1 LRALTPAARRACP
14 NHGGSSLERGKPKK
28 WLATRP
34 AGGVSRSTIPE
45 DPIHRGD
52 VLFGHTA
59 FSEGATRRARSV
71 TPSGG
76 PELSG
81 PSSVRDVDVT
91 NPDFT
96 RRTRG
101 GASRPGTDAAS
112 VRVTQPA
119 SRFASRASTYSRTAT
134 DAAAFSKVRGA
145 RAPLM
150 DRGRPL
156 GGLWKETAVLMRIYP
171 EFWSKLLL
179 KASLQRWKGDFVG
192 QEEGPG
198 RDPCLASSSRCVRF
212 SK

>member
-1 LRALTPAARRACP
+1 MRNAY
-14 NHGGSSLERGKPKK
+14 RGKNRDSAIGAQVSRLDTRGAPRLPEPRRLVPRTRQAEK

-112 VRVTQPA
+112 VRSP
-119 SRFASRASTYSRTAT
+119 SRRRGSRAGRPPTPGQQRTPRRSRRC
-134 DAAAFSKVRGA
+134 VE
-145 RAPLM
+145 
-150 DRGRPL
+150 RGRRSWIEVD
-156 GGLWKETAVLMRIYP
+156 LWGACGKRRQ
-171 EFWSKLLL
+171 F
-179 KASLQRWKGDFVG
+179 
-192 QEEGPG
+192 
-198 RDPCLASSSRCVRF
+198 
-212 SK
+212 